1 MPTTSSRGIL
11 NAKRVNI
18 DGVQNATKS
27 SLGMENKQ
35 QTGDYRSNDADTFVG
50 ELLSV
55 GIEPS
60 YQTESNGMKRQ

>member
-1 MPTTSSRGIL
+1 M
-11 NAKRVNI
+11 K
-18 DGVQNATKS
+18 
-27 SLGMENKQ
+27 NKQ

-60 YQTESNGMKRQ
+60 YQTESNGMNRQ